1 MANTNFTV
9 HNGLTVGPAFVY
21 AGNGDIITSGNI
33 SVTGSASFGGLSSN
47 QIYSGSNNVT
57 VSGSTVNVAIASSN
71 IASFSST
78 GLTLTGAVQANTH
91 TGVAVYAGT
100 IGNTGTT
107 LTGTLSTNAQP
118 YVTSVG
124 TLGSLTITGAV
135 NGNTHTG
142 VAVYAGTIG
151 NTGTTLTGTLSTAAQ
166 TNITSVGTLTGLISS
181 ANITAQTANVYA
193 AYVVANSGLS
203 GTLITNAQTNITSVG
218 TLGSLTV
225 TGAVQA
231 NTHTGVAVYAG
242 TIGNT
247 GTTLTGTLSTA
258 AQTNIT
264 SVGTLSS
271 LAASGVITSGGNIN
285 VTSATNSTST
295 TSGSIVTAGGI
306 GVAQDAYIGGKL
318 YVGGNTTF
326 INTTIINTTDTLSA
340 PTIIAGS
347 GGVYPNANASVNLGT
362 TSAYWNNVYAVNF
375 LGTSTTA
382 KYADLAERYTS
393 DADYEAGTV
402 VDFGGDR
409 EITISNINGSQ
420 YVAGV
425 VSTNPAYMMNSDADG
440 LYIALVGRV
449 PCKVTGRVRKGQMMV
464 SNGDGT
470 ARGENNPIM
479 GSVIGKALENFSGGT
494 GVIEVV
500 VGRL

>member
-1 MANTNFTV
+1 VANTNFTV

-78 GLTLTGAVQANTH
+78 GLTLTGAVQANT
-91 TGVAVYAGT
+91 Y
-100 IGNTGTT
+100 
-107 LTGTLSTNAQP
+107 
-118 YVTSVG
+118 
-124 TLGSLTITGAV
+124 
-135 NGNTHTG
+135 TG

-166 TNITSVGTLTGLISS
+166 TNITSVGTLTGLVASG
-181 ANITAQTANVYA
+181 NITAQTANVYA

-340 PTIIAGS
+340 PTIQAGTIGNS
-347 GGVYPNANASVNLGT
+347 GAVLYGTLNSASASQTNITSVGTLSGLTVSSAIVPSSNASINIGGT
-362 TSAYWNNVYAVNF
+362 GSQYFNNIYAVNF

-393 DADYEAGTV
+393 DANYEPGTV
-402 VDFGGDR
+402 VDFGGDADV
-409 EITISNINGSQ
+409 TLSNIDESPA
-420 YVAGV
+420 VAGV
-425 VSTNPAYMMNSDADG
+425 VSTNPAYMMNSDSDG

-449 PCKVTGRVRKGQMMV
+449 PTKVTGPVRKGQMMV

-479 GSVIGKALENFSGGT
+479 GSVIGKSLENFAGDV

>member
-91 TGVAVYAGT
+91 TGVAVYGGT

-124 TLGSLTITGAV
+124 TLGSLTVTGAV
-135 NGNTHTG
+135 NGNTFNG
-142 VAVYAGTIG
+142 VAVYG
-151 NTGTTLTGTLSTAAQ
+151 
-166 TNITSVGTLTGLISS
+166 
-181 ANITAQTANVYA
+181 
-193 AYVVANSGLS
+193 
-203 GTLITNAQTNITSVG
+203 
-218 TLGSLTV
+218 
-225 TGAVQA
+225 
-231 NTHTGVAVYAG
+231 G

-295 TSGSIVTAGGI
+295 TSGSIVTAGGV
-306 GVAQDAYIGGKL
+306 GVSQDLYIGGKL

-340 PTIIAGS
+340 PTIQAGTIGNS
-347 GGVYPNANASVNLGT
+347 GAVLYGTLNSASASQTNITSVGTLSGLTVSSAIVPSSNASINIGGT
-362 TSAYWNNVYAVNF
+362 GSQYFNNIYAVNF

-382 KYADLAERYTS
+382 KYADLAERYSS
-393 DADYEAGTV
+393 DANYEPGTV
-402 VDFGGDR
+402 VDFGG
-409 EITISNINGSQ
+409 EYEVTLSNIDSSPS
-420 YVAGV
+420 VAGV

-440 LYIALVGRV
+440 LYIALTGRV
-449 PCKVTGRVRKGQMMV
+449 PTKVTGPVRKGQMMV

-479 GSVIGKALENFSGGT
+479 GSVIGKSLENFAGDV

>member
-1 MANTNFTV
+1 MANTNFLV

-78 GLTLTGAVQANTH
+78 GLTLTGAVNGNTFN
-91 TGVAVYAGT
+91 GVAVYGGT
-100 IGNTGTT
+100 IGN
-107 LTGTLSTNAQP
+107 S
-118 YVTSVG
+118 
-124 TLGSLTITGAV
+124 GA
-135 NGNTHTG
+135 
-142 VAVYAGTIG
+142 
-151 NTGTTLTGTLSTAAQ
+151 
-166 TNITSVGTLTGLISS
+166 
-181 ANITAQTANVYA
+181 
-193 AYVVANSGLS
+193 
-203 GTLITNAQTNITSVG
+203 
-218 TLGSLTV
+218 
-225 TGAVQA
+225 
-231 NTHTGVAVYAG
+231 
-242 TIGNT
+242 
-247 GTTLTGTLSTA
+247 TLTGTLSTA

-340 PTIIAGS
+340 PTILAGQIGNS
-347 GGVYPNANASVNLGT
+347 GASLVGTTATVNTVSAGLIGNASTTLLQGTLVTSSAAQGNITSLGT
-362 TSAYWNNVYAVNF
+362 LTGLTVSGTTNLQGTTNGATINATNMYATTIGNTGAAINGNLANFSAIYAGTIGNTSANLRGTLLTAAQTNITSVGTLTGLTVSGTIVPSSNASIDIGATGTQYFNNIYAVNF

-382 KYADLAERYTS
+382 KYADLAERYS
-393 DADYEAGTV
+393 ADADYEPGTV
-402 VDFGGDR
+402 VDFGGTA
-409 EITISNINGSQ
+409 EVTISNINGSQ